1 MLAERIQ
8 QRVETEITNSQKSE
22 AKLQYL
28 SSSKLESYERINTLT
43 LEVRQSN
50 RYSKD
55 QLSYHC
61 GRSQTKE

>member
-50 RYSKD
+50 R
-55 QLSYHC
+55 
-61 GRSQTKE
+61 